1 MTYSVRNIAIA
12 LVLAAIAAVLVIY
25 YTQGVQN
32 KADQGSQSVNVVVAT
47 QTIPTGTSV
56 KSVMSDF
63 AVRSVVRKDM
73 VVGALTSLSQLDAA
87 NTTSTQ
93 IIQGSQVTGAM
104 FGANASNPI
113 ASQISGPTRA
123 MQVAFNPNMVLGGT
137 LAAGDHVDVAWEG
150 NIQPANNSSKF
161 SEVTVSRIILR
172 NIQVLSTPATG
183 VASTALTSDSS
194 GGGGGNNG
202 QNGTAVILAIPDTEA
217 PFFLQ
222 AYANGQI
229 WFLLR
234 PKTGAQD
241 GPSTIANAC
250 QMIAAGLTKSQVR
263 QAVPFC

>member
-47 QTIPTGTSV
+47 QTIPQGTSV
-56 KSVMSDF
+56 KSVTTDF

-73 VVGALTSLSQLDAA
+73 VVGALTSLSQLDPT

-104 FGANASNPI
+104 FGANAANPI
-113 ASQISGPTRA
+113 STQVTGNDRA

-150 NIQPANNSSKF
+150 NIQPANNNSKF
-161 SEVTVSRIILR
+161 TEVTVSRIILR
-172 NIQVLSTPATG
+172 NIEVLSTPSTG
-183 VASTALTSDSS
+183 VASTPLTSDTSS
-194 GGGGGNNG
+194 GGGNNG
-202 QNGTAVILAIPDTEA
+202 QNGTAVILSIPDTEA

-241 GPSTIANAC
+241 GASTIANAC
-250 QMIAAGLTKSQVR
+250 QMIAAGLTKAQVR